1 MKADEIAVIIPCYNE
16 EKSIVAVIDEVRSVL
31 PSAQIYV
38 FDNNSTDKSA
48 DLVRA
53 KIAQLSQ
60 ANSHLNSRLNSQT
73 NSAQFSQ
80 VNSSHINGGG
90 GGELH
95 HLIAFY
101 TIDHFLYNLYFS
113 YIYINY
119 YTCANSFVRI
129 FCLMFYFCVF
139 LLQASTLLNHFA
151 QIFKFVFTTLLKK
164 CKFVGLLLD
173 KTTKFN
179 PKEQTCKVKSRLSS
193 SKR

>member
-60 ANSHLNSRLNSQT
+60 ENSHLNSCLNSQT

-80 VNSSHINGGG
+80 ANLQTQINSSYINGGG
-90 GGELH
+90 GATFTPLLSLQSATKH
-95 HLIAFY
+95 STKKQNRLPRIAMR
-101 TIDHFLYNLYFS
+101 FS
-113 YIYINY
+113 
-119 YTCANSFVRI
+119 
-129 FCLMFYFCVF
+129 
-139 LLQASTLLNHFA
+139 Q
-151 QIFKFVFTTLLKK
+151 
-164 CKFVGLLLD
+164 
-173 KTTKFN
+173 
-179 PKEQTCKVKSRLSS
+179 
-193 SKR
+193 

>member
-53 KIAQLSQ
+53 KIAQLLQ

-73 NSAQFSQ
+73 NSHLNSRLNSQTNSTQFSQANLQTQ

-90 GGELH
+90 GGD
-95 HLIAFY
+95 F
-101 TIDHFLYNLYFS
+101 TP
-113 YIYINY
+113 
-119 YTCANSFVRI
+119 
-129 FCLMFYFCVF
+129 
-139 LLQASTLLNHFA
+139 LLSLQGAQA
-151 QIFKFVFTTLLKK
+151 
-164 CKFVGLLLD
+164 
-173 KTTKFN
+173 
-179 PKEQTCKVKSRLSS
+179 
-193 SKR
+193 

>member
-53 KIAQLSQ
+53 KIAQLLQ

-73 NSAQFSQ
+73 NSHLNSRLNSQTNSTQFSQANLQTQ

-90 GGELH
+90 GGGD
-95 HLIAFY
+95 F
-101 TIDHFLYNLYFS
+101 TP
-113 YIYINY
+113 
-119 YTCANSFVRI
+119 
-129 FCLMFYFCVF
+129 
-139 LLQASTLLNHFA
+139 LLSLQGAQA
-151 QIFKFVFTTLLKK
+151 
-164 CKFVGLLLD
+164 
-173 KTTKFN
+173 
-179 PKEQTCKVKSRLSS
+179 
-193 SKR
+193 

>member
-60 ANSHLNSRLNSQT
+60 AKSHLNSQT
-73 NSAQFSQ
+73 NSVQFSQANLQTQ

-90 GGELH
+90 G
-95 HLIAFY
+95 ATF
-101 TIDHFLYNLYFS
+101 TP
-113 YIYINY
+113 
-119 YTCANSFVRI
+119 
-129 FCLMFYFCVF
+129 
-139 LLQASTLLNHFA
+139 LLSLQSARA
-151 QIFKFVFTTLLKK
+151 
-164 CKFVGLLLD
+164 
-173 KTTKFN
+173 
-179 PKEQTCKVKSRLSS
+179 
-193 SKR
+193 

>member
-80 VNSSHINGGG
+80 ANLQTQVNSSHINGGG
-90 GGELH
+90 GATFTPL
-95 HLIAFY
+95 LS
-101 TIDHFLYNLYFS
+101 LQS
-113 YIYINY
+113 
-119 YTCANSFVRI
+119 VR
-129 FCLMFYFCVF
+129 
-139 LLQASTLLNHFA
+139 A
-151 QIFKFVFTTLLKK
+151 
-164 CKFVGLLLD
+164 
-173 KTTKFN
+173 
-179 PKEQTCKVKSRLSS
+179 
-193 SKR
+193 